1 MLGKK
6 HLHELLGH
14 QTTLLKEIRTLDSEM
29 QVDNILSTSLKSIIS
44 ALFTHRVIFH
54 SVIQLEIIVF
64 AAVIFYYN
72 SVSQTLVYENYNKFI
87 SATDTIRRMK
97 DDFKHME
104 EQMEVDLSIILERI
118 FVFFGQSETGIFKIL
133 SEGRTSLVG
142 C

>member
-29 QVDNILSTSLKSIIS
+29 QVNRILSTCLRNRLREYFCLVYLASHISL
-44 ALFTHRVIFH
+44 HD
-54 SVIQLEIIVF
+54 SVSDYNI
-64 AAVIFYYN
+64 YN

-104 EQMEVDLSIILERI
+104 EQMEVVLFLTEYL
-118 FVFFGQSETGIFKIL
+118 VFRAKQ
-133 SEGRTSLVG
+133 
-142 C
+142 